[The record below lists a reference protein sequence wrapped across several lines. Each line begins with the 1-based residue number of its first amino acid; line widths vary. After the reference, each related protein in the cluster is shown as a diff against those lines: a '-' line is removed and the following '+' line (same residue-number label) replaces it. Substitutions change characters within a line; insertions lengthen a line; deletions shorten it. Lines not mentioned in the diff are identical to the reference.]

1 MANEFGTALTKVNEL
16 YFPLIQR
23 QLDGNG
29 VTMCNY
35 TKQCVLNAIGA
46 INTTL
51 SAKGINWNDPHL
63 DQSNLTD
70 TLMRVASLKLNA
82 SASPREIY
90 FQIRNVPVKTRGE
103 DNKEVTVWKK
113 QIEMGIEGDGNDSML
128 ARFGRDVKKVGQFWL
143 IREGDTFEYPQYTG
157 FDVTPP
163 KWVPKG
169 KGEVIRVVYPVL
181 KTDDTIEF
189 YIAERDDV
197 LKNILAHISNNMM
210 NETFGIC
217 QDRYKATA
225 EQKKQ
230 IEEKKAVLLKKAREL
245 GLDCLDEPE
254 LQKWISPAWTEYQ
267 SREAMFIR
275 KMRNNIVKKIPKD
288 FGNAFVEM
296 VYDTSTNETAARV
309 HREIAE
315 NANQEVVDITSGDV
329 PDGDPVP
336 DQSNPEEP
344 PVLSVKEDPPT
355 QPQQPAGPEF

>member
-1 MANEFGTALTKVNEL
+1 MSNFGTALTKVNDL
-16 YFPLIQR
+16 YFPLIQK

-29 VTMCNY
+29 VTMDGY

-46 INTTL
+46 INTAMNT
-51 SAKGINWNDPHL
+51 KGINWSDPQL
-63 DQSNLTD
+63 DQSNVTD

-90 FQIRNVPVKTRGE
+90 FQIRNTSVKTRDE
-103 DNKEVTVWKK
+103 NNKEVTVWKK

-128 ARFGRDVKKVGQFWL
+128 ARFGRDIKKVGQFWL
-143 IREGDTFEYPQYTG
+143 VREGDEFEYPQYTG

-181 KTDDTIEF
+181 KTDGTVEF

-197 LKNILAHISNNMM
+197 LRNILAHISNNMM

-217 QDRYKATA
+217 TDRYKATP
-225 EQKKQ
+225 EQKGQ
-230 IEEKKAVLLKKAREL
+230 IAEKKAVLMKKARDL
-245 GLDCLDEPE
+245 GRACLDEPE

-296 VYDTSTNETAARV
+296 VYDTSTDGTAARV
-309 HREIAE
+309 HKEIAE
-315 NANQEVVDITSGDV
+315 NANQEIIDLSSEDV
-329 PDGDPVP
+329 PETDPVP
-336 DQSNPEEP
+336 EQNKP
-344 PVLSVKEDPPT
+344 EDPPT
-355 QPQQPAGPEF
+355 QPAQDDKTTVAQGPIGPEF